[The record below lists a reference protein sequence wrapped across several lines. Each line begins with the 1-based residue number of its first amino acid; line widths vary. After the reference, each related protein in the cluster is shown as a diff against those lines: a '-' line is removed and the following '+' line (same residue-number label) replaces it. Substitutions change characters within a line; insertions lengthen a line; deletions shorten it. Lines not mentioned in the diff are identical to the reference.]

1 MRNAMPLF
9 LVLVLL
15 LGMSANLVE
24 NSRATSNDIIIN
36 EILVSVNT
44 EDYGGTDWND
54 DGSYGKASDQYVE
67 LLSLIH
73 I

>member
-24 NSRATSNDIIIN
+24 NSRATSNDIVIN
-36 EILVSVNT
+36 VNF
-44 EDYGGTDWND
+44 
-54 DGSYGKASDQYVE
+54 SFC
-67 LLSLIH
+67 
-73 I
+73 